1 MTKSVLISGA
11 STGIGK
17 ALSLNLDRHGY
28 QVFAGVRNPRDA
40 EALTKQASSWL
51 IPVILDVTIPD
62 TINAARAEISSKT
75 GGELF
80 CLVNNA
86 GISVN
91 GPLEFIPLQDFR
103 QQMEVNLVGQLS
115 LTQACM
121 PLLRQGKGRVIFV
134 SSVNGRLAV
143 PFLGPYAAS
152 KAALISISDTLRLEL
167 APWSIPVSVLIV
179 GSVQTPIW
187 EKAARTA
194 GEVRRRMP
202 PEATQLYFQAA
213 KRSGES
219 YRRVGRG
226 GMKPEEVAMTTRRL
240 MEKKRPN
247 AYILIGRDALLYEL
261 MVKLLPI
268 RLRDWLVRRSM
279 GLLKKDT

>member
-40 EALTKQASSWL
+40 EALTKQATSWL
-51 IPVILDVTIPD
+51 TPVILDVTIPD
-62 TINAARAEISSKT
+62 TIYAACAEVSSKT

-91 GPLEFIPLQDFR
+91 GPLEFMPLQDFR
-103 QQMEVNLVGQLS
+103 QQMEVNLVGQLA

-121 PLLRQGKGRVIFV
+121 PLLRHGKGRIIFV

-167 APWSIPVSVLIV
+167 APWGMPVSVLIV
-179 GSVQTPIW
+179 GSVRTPI
-187 EKAARTA
+187 
-194 GEVRRRMP
+194 
-202 PEATQLYFQAA
+202 
-213 KRSGES
+213 
-219 YRRVGRG
+219 
-226 GMKPEEVAMTTRRL
+226 
-240 MEKKRPN
+240 
-247 AYILIGRDALLYEL
+247 
-261 MVKLLPI
+261 
-268 RLRDWLVRRSM
+268 
-279 GLLKKDT
+279 